1 MAVDGRRQ
9 RLGQQIE
16 DVPLLLGQVLALQDV
31 VAGDS
36 WAVLGP
42 SVDQVVGQEDGLE
55 SAGGVAALLAR
66 KATEDRDNL
75 TNTTFPTLKI
85 RFHYLKLSYGYQ
97 WS

>member
-9 RLGQQIE
+9 RLGQQVE

-31 VAGDS
+31 VAGDG
-36 WAVLGP
+36 WAVLRP

-66 KATEDRDNL
+66 KAAEDRDNL
-75 TNTTFPTLKI
+75 SN
-85 RFHYLKLSYGYQ
+85 
-97 WS
+97 